1 MAFKMK
7 NTAYYK
13 KKFAESEMASPYNK
27 NSNDDDVLSK
37 EIKDTR
43 ELSDEAQE
51 KYRRGGIGPEE
62 SPEAI
67 AKKEKDFLEG
77 VDRTR
82 EEFEDSIARR
92 NREGRSATGVAT
104 EPSPEADRAMELAK
118 EYDEAYKYKKD
129 KGDPGK
135 KLKK

>member
-13 KKFAESEMASPYNK
+13 KRFAESETASPYNK
-27 NSNDDDVLSK
+27 NSDDDNILSK
-37 EIKDTR
+37 NIKDTR
-43 ELSDEAQE
+43 ELSDSNPIKE
-51 KYRRGGIGPEE
+51 KSYRGAIGPEE

-67 AKKEKDFLEG
+67 EKKKKNRGPRDERGFEKDYM
-77 VDRTR
+77 DYKK
-82 EEFEDSIARR
+82 DA
-92 NREGRSATGVAT
+92 
-104 EPSPEADRAMELAK
+104 
-118 EYDEAYKYKKD
+118 EAYGDAYSYKKD